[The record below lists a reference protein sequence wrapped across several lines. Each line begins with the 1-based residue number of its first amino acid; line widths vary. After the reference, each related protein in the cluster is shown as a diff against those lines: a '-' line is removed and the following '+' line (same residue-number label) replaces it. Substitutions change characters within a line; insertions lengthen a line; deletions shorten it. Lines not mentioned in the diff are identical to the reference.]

1 MIHLSGRDSGV
12 PMVDAS
18 LGCSGSSAKHF
29 VDRVGFLDMH
39 NLIHWFAMNGSILAV
54 LVTVGVAVL
63 LVCCLSC
70 SNCPSRDKDALFR
83 RHEL

>member
-1 MIHLSGRDSGV
+1 
-12 PMVDAS
+12 
-18 LGCSGSSAKHF
+18 
-29 VDRVGFLDMH
+29 MH
-39 NLIHWFAMNGSILAV
+39 NLIHWFAANTSILAV

-70 SNCPSRDKDALFR
+70 SNCPSREKDALFR